1 MSDDQFDAIVVGAG
15 CAGAVAAYRL
25 ASAGRSVLVVERGN
39 YAGAKNMTGGRIY
52 THALA
57 RVFPDFEG
65 SAPLQR
71 RITHEKISMAA
82 PDALFTM
89 DFTADEL
96 RESGKDSY
104 AVLRGPFDQWLAER
118 AEEAGA
124 DFIYG
129 IAVEDLIVRD
139 GRVCGVVAGGD
150 EVEARIT
157 VLADG
162 ANSLLAQKA
171 GLADDVPL
179 PCQMAV
185 GAKET
190 IALPPSVIEDRFLCA
205 PGEGAAWMFAGD
217 CTKGRVGGGFLY
229 TNDDS
234 ISLGL
239 VATLSDLAAGDV
251 PIYQMLEDFKQR
263 VDIAPLV
270 KGGELVEYSGH
281 LVPEGGLAMVPRL
294 YGDGVLVCGD
304 AAMLCMNLG
313 YSVRGMDFAVSSG
326 DLAADA
332 IMRALEADDV
342 SAAQLAAYEQLLD
355 GCYVLQDL
363 KRFRRFP
370 RYMEETTRIFNEYPA
385 MARDIMLNLFKV
397 DGHPQARI
405 KDKLLGPLKRVG
417 LWRVAQDGRKGM
429 KAL

>member
-1 MSDDQFDAIVVGAG
+1 MSEDQFDAIVVGAG

-25 ASAGRSVLVVERGN
+25 ASAGFAVLVVERSN

-52 THALA
+52 THSLA
-57 RVFPDFEG
+57 HVFPDFEE

-71 RITHEKISMAA
+71 RITHEKLSLAA

-89 DFTADEL
+89 DFTAEDL

-124 DFIYG
+124 EFIYG

-150 EVEARIT
+150 EVEARVT

-162 ANSLLAQKA
+162 VNSLLTHKA
-171 GLADDVPL
+171 GLADACPA
-179 PCQMAV
+179 PHQMAV
-185 GAKET
+185 GVKET

-217 CTKGRVGGGFLY
+217 CTKGRIGGGFLY

-251 PIYQMLEDFKQR
+251 PIYQMLEDFKKR
-263 VDIAPLV
+263 ADIAPLV
-270 KGGELVEYSGH
+270 KGGELLEYSGH
-281 LVPEGGLAMVPRL
+281 LVPEGGLDMVPRL
-294 YGDGVLVCGD
+294 YGDGVLACGD

-313 YSVRGMDFAVSSG
+313 YSVRGMDFAITSG
-326 DLAADA
+326 DLAAEA
-332 IMRALEADDV
+332 IAHALEAGEA
-342 SAAQLAAYEQLLD
+342 SAAHLAAYEQLLD
-355 GCYVLQDL
+355 GSYVLQDL

-370 RYMEETTRIFNEYPA
+370 HYMEETTRIFNEYPA

-397 DGHPQARI
+397 DGRPQERI

-417 LWRVAQDGRKGM
+417 LWQLAQDGRKGM

>member
-1 MSDDQFDAIVVGAG
+1 MSEDQFDAIVVGAG

-25 ASAGRSVLVVERGN
+25 ASAGFAVLVVERGN

-52 THALA
+52 THSLA
-57 RVFPDFEG
+57 HVFPDFEE

-71 RITHEKISMAA
+71 RITHEKLSLAA

-89 DFTADEL
+89 DFTAEDL

-124 DFIYG
+124 EFIYG

-150 EVEARIT
+150 EVEARVT

-162 ANSLLAQKA
+162 VNSLLTHKA
-171 GLADDVPL
+171 GLANACPA
-179 PCQMAV
+179 PRQMAV
-185 GAKET
+185 GVKET

-217 CTKGRVGGGFLY
+217 CTKGRIGGGFLY

-251 PIYQMLEDFKQR
+251 PIYQMLEDFKKR
-263 VDIAPLV
+263 ADIAPLV
-270 KGGELVEYSGH
+270 KGGELLEYSGH
-281 LVPEGGLAMVPRL
+281 LVPEGGLDMVPRL

-313 YSVRGMDFAVSSG
+313 YSVRGMDFAITSG
-326 DLAADA
+326 DLAAEA
-332 IMRALEADDV
+332 IAHTLEAGEA
-342 SAAQLAAYEQLLD
+342 SAAHLAAYEQLLD
-355 GCYVLQDL
+355 GSYVLQDL

-370 RYMEETTRIFNEYPA
+370 HYMEETTRIFNEYPA

-397 DGHPQARI
+397 DGRPQERI

-417 LWRVAQDGRKGM
+417 LWQLAQDGRKGM

>member
-25 ASAGRSVLVVERGN
+25 ATAGRSVLVVERGN

-251 PIYQMLEDFKQR
+251 LIYQMLEDFKQR
-263 VDIAPLV
+263 ADIAPLV

-332 IMRALEADDV
+332 VMRALEADDV

-363 KRFRRFP
+363 AASRAIWKRRRASS
-370 RYMEETTRIFNEYPA
+370 TSTRPWPA
-385 MARDIMLNLFKV
+385 TSCSTCSRWTGILRRASKTNFWARSSAW
-397 DGHPQARI
+397 GC
-405 KDKLLGPLKRVG
+405 GG
-417 LWRVAQDGRKGM
+417 WRRTAGRG
-429 KAL
+429 

>member
-1 MSDDQFDAIVVGAG
+1 MSEDQFDAIVVGAG

-25 ASAGRSVLVVERGN
+25 ASAGFAVLVVERGN

-52 THALA
+52 THSLA
-57 RVFPDFEG
+57 RVFPDFEE

-71 RITHEKISMAA
+71 RITHEKLSLAA

-89 DFTADEL
+89 DFTAEDL

-124 DFIYG
+124 EFIYG

-139 GRVCGVVAGGD
+139 
-150 EVEARIT
+150 
-157 VLADG
+157 DG
-162 ANSLLAQKA
+162 ANSLLTHKA
-171 GLADDVPL
+171 GLADACPA
-179 PCQMAV
+179 PHQMAV
-185 GAKET
+185 GVKET

-217 CTKGRVGGGFLY
+217 CTKGRIGGGFLY

-251 PIYQMLEDFKQR
+251 PIYQMLEDFKKR
-263 VDIAPLV
+263 ADIAPLV
-270 KGGELVEYSGH
+270 KGGELLEYSGH
-281 LVPEGGLAMVPRL
+281 LVPEGGLDMVPRL

-313 YSVRGMDFAVSSG
+313 YSVRGMDFAITSG
-326 DLAADA
+326 DLAAKA
-332 IMRALEADDV
+332 IAHALEAGEA
-342 SAAQLAAYEQLLD
+342 SAAHLAAYEQLLD
-355 GCYVLQDL
+355 GSYVLQDL

-370 RYMEETTRIFNEYPA
+370 HYMEETTRIFNEYPA

-397 DGHPQARI
+397 DGRPQERI

-417 LWRVAQDGRKGM
+417 LWQLAQDGRKGM

>member
-1 MSDDQFDAIVVGAG
+1 MSEDQFDAIVVGAG

-25 ASAGRSVLVVERGN
+25 ASAGFAVLVVERGN

-52 THALA
+52 THSLA
-57 RVFPDFEG
+57 HVFPDFEE

-71 RITHEKISMAA
+71 RITHEKLSLAA

-89 DFTADEL
+89 DFTAEDL

-124 DFIYG
+124 EFIYG

-150 EVEARIT
+150 EVEARVT

-162 ANSLLAQKA
+162 VNSLLTHKA
-171 GLADDVPL
+171 GLANACPA
-179 PCQMAV
+179 PRQMAV
-185 GAKET
+185 GVKET

-217 CTKGRVGGGFLY
+217 CTKGRIGGGFLY

-239 VATLSDLAAGDV
+239 VATLSDLVAGDV
-251 PIYQMLEDFKQR
+251 PIYQMLEDFKKR
-263 VDIAPLV
+263 ADIAPLV
-270 KGGELVEYSGH
+270 KGGELLEYSGH
-281 LVPEGGLAMVPRL
+281 LVPEGGLDMVPRL

-313 YSVRGMDFAVSSG
+313 YSVRGMDFAITSG
-326 DLAADA
+326 DLAAEA
-332 IMRALEADDV
+332 IAHALEAGEA
-342 SAAQLAAYEQLLD
+342 SAAHLAAYEQLLD
-355 GCYVLQDL
+355 GSYVLQDL

-370 RYMEETTRIFNEYPA
+370 HYMEETTRIFNEYPA

-397 DGHPQARI
+397 DGRPQERI

-417 LWRVAQDGRKGM
+417 LWQLAQDGRKGM

>member
-1 MSDDQFDAIVVGAG
+1 MSEDQFDAIVVDAG

-25 ASAGRSVLVVERGN
+25 ASAGFAVLVVERGN

-52 THALA
+52 THSLA
-57 RVFPDFEG
+57 HVFPDFEE

-71 RITHEKISMAA
+71 RITHEKLSLAA

-89 DFTADEL
+89 DFTAEDL

-124 DFIYG
+124 EFIYG

-150 EVEARIT
+150 EVEARVT

-162 ANSLLAQKA
+162 VNSLLTHKA
-171 GLADDVPL
+171 GLANACPAPRQL
-179 PCQMAV
+179 AV
-185 GAKET
+185 GVKET

-217 CTKGRVGGGFLY
+217 CTKGRIGGGFLY

-239 VATLSDLAAGDV
+239 VATLSDLVAGDV
-251 PIYQMLEDFKQR
+251 PIYQMLEDFKKR
-263 VDIAPLV
+263 ADIAPLV
-270 KGGELVEYSGH
+270 KGGELLEYSGH
-281 LVPEGGLAMVPRL
+281 LVPEGGLDMVPRL

-313 YSVRGMDFAVSSG
+313 YSVRGMDFAITSG
-326 DLAADA
+326 DLAAEA
-332 IMRALEADDV
+332 IAHALEAGEA
-342 SAAQLAAYEQLLD
+342 SAAHLAAYEQLLD
-355 GCYVLQDL
+355 GSYVLQDL

-370 RYMEETTRIFNEYPA
+370 HYMEETTRIFNEYPA

-397 DGHPQARI
+397 DGRPQERI

-417 LWRVAQDGRKGM
+417 LWQLAQDGRKGM

>member
-1 MSDDQFDAIVVGAG
+1 MSEDQFDAIVVGAG

-25 ASAGRSVLVVERGN
+25 ASAGFAVLVVERGN

-52 THALA
+52 THSLA
-57 RVFPDFEG
+57 RVFPDFEE

-71 RITHEKISMAA
+71 RITHEKLSLAA

-89 DFTADEL
+89 DFTAEDL

-124 DFIYG
+124 EFIYG
-129 IAVEDLIVRD
+129 IAVEDLVVRD

-150 EVEARIT
+150 EVEARVT

-162 ANSLLAQKA
+162 VNSLLTHKA
-171 GLADDVPL
+171 GLADACPA
-179 PCQMAV
+179 PRQMAV
-185 GAKET
+185 GVKET

-205 PGEGAAWMFAGD
+205 PDEGAAWMFAGD
-217 CTKGRVGGGFLY
+217 CTKGRIGGGFLY

-239 VATLSDLAAGDV
+239 VATLSDLAASDV
-251 PIYQMLEDFKQR
+251 PIYQMLEDFKKR
-263 VDIAPLV
+263 ADIAPLV
-270 KGGELVEYSGH
+270 KGGELLEYSGH
-281 LVPEGGLAMVPRL
+281 LVPEGGLDMVPRL

-313 YSVRGMDFAVSSG
+313 YSVRGMDFAITSG
-326 DLAADA
+326 DLAAEA
-332 IMRALEADDV
+332 IAHALEAGEA
-342 SAAQLAAYEQLLD
+342 SAAHLAAYEQLLD
-355 GCYVLQDL
+355 GSYVLQDL

-370 RYMEETTRIFNEYPA
+370 HYMEETTRIFNEYPA

-397 DGHPQARI
+397 DGRPQERI

-417 LWRVAQDGRKGM
+417 LWQLAQDGRKGM

>member
-1 MSDDQFDAIVVGAG
+1 P
-15 CAGAVAAYRL
+15 R
-25 ASAGRSVLVVERGN
+25 
-39 YAGAKNMTGGRIY
+39 
-52 THALA
+52 
-57 RVFPDFEG
+57 
-65 SAPLQR
+65 
-71 RITHEKISMAA
+71 
-82 PDALFTM
+82 
-89 DFTADEL
+89 
-96 RESGKDSY
+96 
-104 AVLRGPFDQWLAER
+104 
-118 AEEAGA
+118 
-124 DFIYG
+124 
-129 IAVEDLIVRD
+129 
-139 GRVCGVVAGGD
+139 
-150 EVEARIT
+150 
-157 VLADG
+157 
-162 ANSLLAQKA
+162 
-171 GLADDVPL
+171 

-185 GAKET
+185 GVKET

-263 VDIAPLV
+263 ADIAPLV

-332 IMRALEADDV
+332 VMRALEADDV

>member
-1 MSDDQFDAIVVGAG
+1 MADFDAIVVGSG
-15 CAGAVAAYRL
+15 CAGAVAAYEL
-25 ASAGRSVLVVERGN
+25 AKAGKSTLVVERGN
-39 YAGAKNMTGGRIY
+39 FAGAKNMTGGRIY
-52 THALA
+52 SHSLKK
-57 RVFPDFEG
+57 VFPDFE
-65 SAPLQR
+65 SEAPLER
-71 RITHEKISMAA
+71 RITHERI
-82 PDALFTM
+82 ALMDPASQTAI
-89 DFTADEL
+89 DFTSPEL
-96 RESGKDSY
+96 AEEGKDSY
-104 AVLRGPFDQWLAER
+104 SVLRAPFDQWLASK
-118 AEEAGA
+118 AEDAGA
-124 DFIYG
+124 EYICG
-129 IAVEDLIVRD
+129 IAVEELLKDGS
-139 GRVCGVVAGGD
+139 GRVVGVRAGEDEITAEATIVAEG
-150 EVEARIT
+150 V
-157 VLADG
+157 
-162 ANSLLAQKA
+162 NSLLCERSLGNPRPK
-171 GLADDVPL
+171 PS
-179 PCQMAV
+179 QMAV
-185 GAKET
+185 GVKQVFE
-190 IALPPSVIEDRFLCA
+190 LPSNVIEDRFLV
-205 PGEGAAWMFAGD
+205 PEGEGAAMLFVGD
-217 CTKGRVGGGFLY
+217 CTHGNVGGGFLY
-229 TNDDS
+229 TNKDS

-263 VDIAPLV
+263 ADIAPLV

-332 IMRALEADDV
+332 VMRALEADDV

-405 KDKLLGPLKRVG
+405 KNKLLGPLKRVG

>member
-1 MSDDQFDAIVVGAG
+1 MSEDQFDAIVVGAG

-25 ASAGRSVLVVERGN
+25 ASAGFAVLVVERGN

-52 THALA
+52 THSLA
-57 RVFPDFEG
+57 RVFPDFEE

-71 RITHEKISMAA
+71 RITHEKLSLAA

-89 DFTADEL
+89 DFTAEDL

-124 DFIYG
+124 EFIYG

-150 EVEARIT
+150 EVEARVT

-162 ANSLLAQKA
+162 VNSLLTHKA
-171 GLADDVPL
+171 GLANACPA
-179 PCQMAV
+179 PRQMAV
-185 GAKET
+185 GVKET

-217 CTKGRVGGGFLY
+217 CTKGRIGGGFLY

-239 VATLSDLAAGDV
+239 VATLSDLAASDV
-251 PIYQMLEDFKQR
+251 PIYQMLEDFKKR
-263 VDIAPLV
+263 ADIAPLV
-270 KGGELVEYSGH
+270 KGGELLEYSGH
-281 LVPEGGLAMVPRL
+281 LVPEGGLDMVPRL

-313 YSVRGMDFAVSSG
+313 YSVRGMDFAITSG
-326 DLAADA
+326 DLAAEA
-332 IMRALEADDV
+332 IAHTLEAGEA
-342 SAAQLAAYEQLLD
+342 SAAHLAAYEQLLD
-355 GCYVLQDL
+355 GSYVLQDL

-370 RYMEETTRIFNEYPA
+370 HYMEETTRIFNEYPA

-397 DGHPQARI
+397 DGRPQERI

-417 LWRVAQDGRKGM
+417 LWQLAQDGRKGM

>member
-1 MSDDQFDAIVVGAG
+1 MSEDQFDAIVVGAG

-25 ASAGRSVLVVERGN
+25 ASAGFAVLVVERGN

-52 THALA
+52 THSLA
-57 RVFPDFEG
+57 RVFPDFEE

-71 RITHEKISMAA
+71 RITHEKLSLAA

-89 DFTADEL
+89 DFTAEDL

-124 DFIYG
+124 EFIYG
-129 IAVEDLIVRD
+129 IAVEDLVVRD

-150 EVEARIT
+150 EVEARVT

-162 ANSLLAQKA
+162 VNSLLTHKA
-171 GLADDVPL
+171 GLADACPA
-179 PCQMAV
+179 PRQMAV
-185 GAKET
+185 GVKET

-205 PGEGAAWMFAGD
+205 PDEGAAWMFAGD
-217 CTKGRVGGGFLY
+217 CTKGRIGGGFLY

-239 VATLSDLAAGDV
+239 VATLSDLAASDV
-251 PIYQMLEDFKQR
+251 PIYQMLEDFKKR
-263 VDIAPLV
+263 ADIAPLV
-270 KGGELVEYSGH
+270 KGGELLEYSGH
-281 LVPEGGLAMVPRL
+281 LVPEGGLDMVPRL

-313 YSVRGMDFAVSSG
+313 YSVRGMDFAITSG
-326 DLAADA
+326 DLAAEA
-332 IMRALEADDV
+332 IAHTLEAGEA
-342 SAAQLAAYEQLLD
+342 SAAHLAAYEQLLD
-355 GCYVLQDL
+355 GSYVLQDL

-370 RYMEETTRIFNEYPA
+370 HYMEETTRIFNEYPA

-397 DGHPQARI
+397 DGRPQERI

-417 LWRVAQDGRKGM
+417 LWQLAQDGRKGM

>member
-1 MSDDQFDAIVVGAG
+1 
-15 CAGAVAAYRL
+15 
-25 ASAGRSVLVVERGN
+25 
-39 YAGAKNMTGGRIY
+39 
-52 THALA
+52 
-57 RVFPDFEG
+57 
-65 SAPLQR
+65 
-71 RITHEKISMAA
+71 
-82 PDALFTM
+82 M
-89 DFTADEL
+89 DFTAEDL

-124 DFIYG
+124 EFIYG

-150 EVEARIT
+150 EVEARVT

-162 ANSLLAQKA
+162 VNSLLTHKA
-171 GLADDVPL
+171 GLADACPA
-179 PCQMAV
+179 PRQMAV
-185 GAKET
+185 GVKET

-217 CTKGRVGGGFLY
+217 CTKGRIGGGFLY

-239 VATLSDLAAGDV
+239 VATLSDLVAGDV
-251 PIYQMLEDFKQR
+251 PIYQMLEDFKKR
-263 VDIAPLV
+263 ADIAPLV
-270 KGGELVEYSGH
+270 KGGELLEYSGH
-281 LVPEGGLAMVPRL
+281 LVPEGGLDMVPRL

-313 YSVRGMDFAVSSG
+313 YSVRGMDFAITSG
-326 DLAADA
+326 DLAAEA
-332 IMRALEADDV
+332 IAHALEAGEA
-342 SAAQLAAYEQLLD
+342 SAAHLAAYEQLLD
-355 GCYVLQDL
+355 GSYVLQDL

-370 RYMEETTRIFNEYPA
+370 HYMEETTRIFNEYPA

-397 DGHPQARI
+397 DGRPQERI

-417 LWRVAQDGRKGM
+417 LWQLAQDGRKGM